1 MKQFNLIL
9 YLSLTIAG
17 SVGPIHPTH
26 GLLQKDGN
34 QNHLK
39 VHLISC
45 KMSEMEKRDL
55 DFKSK
60 NPPLSFSDEET
71 KAHEGEL
78 QSAQKLPL
86 TLDFY
91 YLVSILSHCQREMS
105 RLWFNIKISLKL
117 TLSYFIVLSP
127 GAPGK
132 QSPRLLTPTPT
143 RIPGLTVPVFH
154 QCPPSQLSVSSLHK
168 AALISGS
175 PLSIAKS
182 RQSRNECCVWKTQR
196 APVLT
201 LCSSQLC

>member
-45 KMSEMEKRDL
+45 KMSEMEKKGLRFQVKTL
-55 DFKSK
+55 
-60 NPPLSFSDEET
+60 LSVFQMRKPKPMKVSC
-71 KAHEGEL
+71 

-91 YLVSILSHCQREMS
+91 YLVSILSHCQRENVKTFG
-105 RLWFNIKISLKL
+105 LILKL
-117 TLSYFIVLSP
+117 KLKINS
-127 GAPGK
+127 
-132 QSPRLLTPTPT
+132 LLT
-143 RIPGLTVPVFH
+143 
-154 QCPPSQLSVSSLHK
+154 S
-168 AALISGS
+168 
-175 PLSIAKS
+175 
-182 RQSRNECCVWKTQR
+182 
-196 APVLT
+196 
-201 LCSSQLC
+201 